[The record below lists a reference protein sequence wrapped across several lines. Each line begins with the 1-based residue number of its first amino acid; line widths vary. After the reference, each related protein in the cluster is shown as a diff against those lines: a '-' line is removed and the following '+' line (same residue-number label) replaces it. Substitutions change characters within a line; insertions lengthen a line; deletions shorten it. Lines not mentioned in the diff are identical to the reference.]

1 MSERIENRCWDCPS
15 RRGLSRVFG
24 NLACKFWEAG
34 DLNGRRIKEQRGDC
48 AGAIPA
54 LLISQSGVSIVTEG
68 DTVTHKTVWHDVYS
82 AACPKEFEPPSKSP
96 NEAETA
102 MRVNGLD
109 VFIHER
115 IDIRTESLADYQQR
129 QAEIQERFR
138 AQRAANNAR

>member
-1 MSERIENRCWDCPS
+1 
-15 RRGLSRVFG
+15 
-24 NLACKFWEAG
+24 
-34 DLNGRRIKEQRGDC
+34 
-48 AGAIPA
+48 
-54 LLISQSGVSIVTEG
+54 
-68 DTVTHKTVWHDVYS
+68 
-82 AACPKEFEPPSKSP
+82 
-96 NEAETA
+96 